1 MANILIVEDDPL
13 VAATLQALAEAE
25 GRRVVGV
32 AESLAKALE
41 IANRHRIDIALVD
54 IQLAGFDS
62 GLRVAAELS
71 NLGIRCIFVTGTA
84 PPAPM
89 PEFAVGC
96 IAKPCTVDAMKA
108 ALDAAEQW
116 PREAEPKQR
125 HGFEAY

>member
-13 VAATLQALAEAE
+13 VATTLQALAEAE

-32 AESLAKALE
+32 AAGLATALE
-41 IANRHRIDIALVD
+41 IAQTHRIDIALVD

-62 GLRVAAELS
+62 GLQVAAELS
-71 NLGIRCIFVTGTA
+71 RLGIRCIFVTGTA
-84 PPAPM
+84 PPFPM

-96 IAKPCTVDAMKA
+96 INKPCTVAAMKA

-116 PREAEPKQR
+116 PRGGQDVQR